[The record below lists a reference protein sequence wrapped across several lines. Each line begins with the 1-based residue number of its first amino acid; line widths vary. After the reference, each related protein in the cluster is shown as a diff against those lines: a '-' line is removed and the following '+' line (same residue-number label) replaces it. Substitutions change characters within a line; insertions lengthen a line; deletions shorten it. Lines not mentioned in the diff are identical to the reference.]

1 MYQEHPSFE
10 TPADKDG
17 KIWRFM
23 DFTKFVD
30 VLVDHSLYFCR
41 SDLMGDPFEGN
52 YTSFMIEKYL
62 EQAKDTKDINLIR
75 NHFIKS
81 PNDWRKTSFLNCW
94 YMDDIE
100 PYSMW
105 KSYTTSNQAV
115 AIQSTYNK
123 LVQSVAN
130 NKKYSV
136 FIGKVKY
143 IDYKKEMIPFGN
155 AFDPLLY
162 KRHNFKHESELR
174 AVVVDYGFLEG
185 NNEIRIGQ
193 RVKLDLNEL
202 IGEVRIAPT
211 APNWFKNIVQTLMEK
226 FDLNKPVAN
235 SELDEKPPS
244 F

>member
-1 MYQEHPSFE
+1 
-10 TPADKDG
+10 
-17 KIWRFM
+17 M

-30 VLVDHSLYFCR
+30 VLVNRSLYFCR
-41 SDLMGDPFEGN
+41 SDLMKDPFEGN

-62 EQAKDTKDINLIR
+62 EQAKDQKDEKLIR
-75 NHFIKS
+75 SHLINS
-81 PNDWRKTSFLNCW
+81 PNEWKKTSFLNCW
-94 YMDDIE
+94 HMDDIE

-105 KSYTTSNQAV
+105 KSYTTSNQAIV
-115 AIQSTYNK
+115 IQSTYNK

-143 IDYKKEMIPFGN
+143 IDYKKSVIPFGN
-155 AFDPLLY
+155 AFDPLLH

-174 AVVVDYGFLEG
+174 AIVVDFRFLGGDKEPRIG
-185 NNEIRIGQ
+185 HRVELDLQELIEEIRT
-193 RVKLDLNEL
+193 
-202 IGEVRIAPT
+202 APT
-211 APNWFKNIVQTLMEK
+211 APDWFKNIVQTLMTK
-226 FDLNKPVAN
+226 FDLNKPVVN